1 MNIQLESLSVEK
13 GATMDI
19 VRAWKDEEYR
29 LSLSDAELSS
39 LPASPVG
46 EIELTD
52 ADLEAVYGGN
62 RNRGGNSHDCHNNS
76 NICSGACVSFQC
88 NSFFCSLAAFC

>member
-1 MNIQLESLSVEK
+1 
-13 GATMDI
+13 MDI

-39 LPASPVG
+39 LPANPVG

-62 RNRGGNSHDCHNNS
+62 RGGNSHDCHNNS
-76 NICSGACVSFQC
+76 NVCSGLCVSFQF
-88 NSFFCSLAAFC
+88 NSFICSAAFFC

>member
-1 MNIQLESLSVEK
+1 
-13 GATMDI
+13 MDI

-29 LSLSDAELSS
+29 LSLSDVELSS

-52 ADLEAVYGGN
+52 ADLEAVYGGCHKHKS
-62 RNRGGNSHDCHNNS
+62 GNSHDCHNNS
-76 NICSGACVSFQC
+76 NVCSGVCVSYKC
-88 NSFFCSLAAFC
+88 NSFVCSAAGAC